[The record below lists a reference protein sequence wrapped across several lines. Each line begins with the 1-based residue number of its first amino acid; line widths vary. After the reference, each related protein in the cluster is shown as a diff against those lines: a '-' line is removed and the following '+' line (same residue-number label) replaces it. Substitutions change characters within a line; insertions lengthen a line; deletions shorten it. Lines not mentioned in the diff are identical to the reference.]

1 VTPFQGKGSN
11 VKKLL
16 TALLMGA
23 FLFVSVAA
31 IGCSETKVE
40 VKEKDKADKKDKDK

>member
-1 VTPFQGKGSN
+1 M
-11 VKKLL
+11 KKFL

-40 VKEKDKADKKDKDK
+40 VKDKKDKEEKKEK